1 MNIIPRQY
9 QFLGWRH
16 QALTRKNWKARQG
29 KWSISCLP
37 SPCDWTDEINFHEYY
52 VDAHFTHDK
61 IASLAI
67 QNRSWVLLWKKTSD
81 TKSNHSTTTCS
92 GSRNPKTAS
101 KKHSETK
108 GGQSKEEESGV
119 CWLRWTTS
127 LFIRRRRKRV
137 KPNKGYFF
145 FTLSYDC
152 IFLIKLIDKSLS
164 VLLFPFIGWNQ
175 RL

>member
-101 KKHSETK
+101 KHSETK